1 MAAGDSSASVDPPR
15 TTQFGPAPPAPL
27 SSTGPA
33 SRASRGYPETIVRL
47 PRNRAGGYPR
57 GVALSDGWRAG
68 LAMGGVLAALAAG
81 SALVGH
87 VRRLELRRARNPW
100 ITLKRRRADGRRQR
114 VLIDDDGRIELGL
127 PDEMIGAH
135 IGDLTEL
142 TGEIRKIEREGA
154 EAETRLA
161 TGRAPQTFQH
171 EAGVKALLEANP
183 KLVDFLEAE
192 CSHDCL
198 EYRTWLKRGRRGRK
212 PQWRPGDGRFD
223 AVNERHE
230 RKGAR
235 KVASWLEAVYT
246 TPPPSRRW
254 EDFPERVA
262 VLEEATGLRLELP
275 TPAEQLE
282 RRGGDVGAVRQR
294 TDERIAAIVGLA
306 RTGRLR
312 TTQKMGGA
320 RSMGR
325 APTLAKLER
334 DLARAQAASDRAME
348 VRRQLTPGKT
358 GRKRLASASAKWAI
372 KAEARDRI
380 LGELEAAR
388 AAGGGAELEEA
399 PF

>member
-1 MAAGDSSASVDPPR
+1 M
-15 TTQFGPAPPAPL
+15 
-27 SSTGPA
+27 
-33 SRASRGYPETIVRL
+33 
-47 PRNRAGGYPR
+47 
-57 GVALSDGWRAG
+57 
-68 LAMGGVLAALAAG
+68 MGGVLAALAAG
-81 SALVGH
+81 SALVGQ
-87 VRRLELRRARNPW
+87 VGRLERRRVRNPW
-100 ITLKRRRADGRRQR
+100 VTLKRRRADGRRQR
-114 VLIDDDGRIELGL
+114 VLLDDDGRIEGGL
-127 PDEMIGAH
+127 PAELLGAH
-135 IGDLTEL
+135 IGDLSEL
-142 TGEIRKIEREGA
+142 TGQIRTIEREGA

-161 TGRAPQTFQH
+161 TGRAPQTFRH
-171 EAGVKALLEANP
+171 DAGVTALLEANP

-254 EDFPERVA
+254 EDFPDRVA

-275 TPAEQLE
+275 APAEARD
-282 RRGGDVGAVRQR
+282 RRGVDVAAVRHR
-294 TDERIAAIVGLA
+294 TDARIAAIVALA

-312 TTQKMGGA
+312 GDDAGGRVTKRHQASPSDGRRTIA
-320 RSMGR
+320 R
-325 APTLAKLER
+325 LER
-334 DLARAQAASDRAME
+334 ELSRAQAASDRAMD
-348 VRRQLTPGKT
+348 VRRKLQPGKT
-358 GRKRLASASAKWAI
+358 GRKRLASASAKWST

-388 AAGGGAELEEA
+388 AAAGGAELEAA